1 VREYFIFVNYGE
13 RQYKTFGL
21 KKGETVMLGQIVGGL
36 FILAGALAV
45 FVGIADG
52 TLISFAYGL
61 SLIIVGCYFLSIKN
75 SLVKIE
81 KELIYQSK
89 KAKFDSAYLKLLA
102 YSNAPLEDLV
112 VMASNDKLFT
122 SDQRE
127 TLKPMVDLLTDL
139 EEKHAQG
146 NQA

>member
-1 VREYFIFVNYGE
+1 
-13 RQYKTFGL
+13 
-21 KKGETVMLGQIVGGL
+21 MLGQIVGGL
-36 FILAGALAV
+36 FILAGAIVAIPSAV
-45 FVGIADG
+45 LEVPNGN
-52 TLISFAYGL
+52 LIWFAYGL
-61 SLIIVGCYFLSIKN
+61 FSVIVGCYLFSIAN
-75 SLVKIE
+75 SIVKIE
-81 KELIYQSK
+81 EELIYQSN

-127 TLKPMVDLLTDL
+127 TLKPMVDLLTGL

-146 NQA
+146 YPENI

>member
-1 VREYFIFVNYGE
+1 
-13 RQYKTFGL
+13 
-21 KKGETVMLGQIVGGL
+21 MLGQIVGGL
-36 FILAGALAV
+36 FILAGAIVAIISAV
-45 FVGIADG
+45 IEVPDG
-52 TLISFAYGL
+52 TLIWFAYGL
-61 SLIIVGCYFLSIKN
+61 SSVIVGCYLLSIAN

-81 KELIYQSK
+81 EELIYQSN

-127 TLKPMVDLLTDL
+127 TLKPMVELLTGL
-139 EEKHAQG
+139 EEKHARG

>member
-1 VREYFIFVNYGE
+1 
-13 RQYKTFGL
+13 L
-21 KKGETVMLGQIVGGL
+21 
-36 FILAGALAV
+36 
-45 FVGIADG
+45 
-52 TLISFAYGL
+52 
-61 SLIIVGCYFLSIKN
+61 LSIAN

-127 TLKPMVDLLTDL
+127 ILKPMVDLLTGL

>member
-1 VREYFIFVNYGE
+1 
-13 RQYKTFGL
+13 
-21 KKGETVMLGQIVGGL
+21 MLGQIVGML
-36 FILAGALAV
+36 FILVGALVAI
-45 FVGIADG
+45 GHLLAGDG
-52 TLISFAYGL
+52 TIIWFAYGL
-61 SLIIVGCYFLSIKN
+61 SLVIVGCYLLSIAN

-81 KELIYQSK
+81 EELIYQSK

-127 TLKPMVDLLTDL
+127 TLKPMVDLLTGL

>member
-1 VREYFIFVNYGE
+1 
-13 RQYKTFGL
+13 
-21 KKGETVMLGQIVGGL
+21 MLGQIVGGL
-36 FILAGALAV
+36 FILAGALVAIISAV
-45 FVGIADG
+45 DE
-52 TLISFAYGL
+52 TLIWFAYGL
-61 SLIIVGCYFLSIKN
+61 FSVIVGCYLFSIAN